1 MKVQF
6 GNKSYI
12 FLLIF
17 FFTACVSKK
26 SIVEYRD
33 RVVTDTLIVKRN
45 VEVIKAIRDTLI
57 VEAPCD
63 SLGNLINFN
72 QVLKTPKT
80 TIKLKS
86 EKGNIVVEYE
96 QDSIV
101 TSTEVIKDIK
111 REKDVQIIEKETVR
125 YRVNY
130 KVWIALVLS
139 LGLNIFLFK
148 DKIRSFLPF

>member
-1 MKVQF
+1 MKL
-6 GNKSYI
+6 KDSSYI
-12 FLLIF
+12 FLFIF

-26 SIVEYRD
+26 SVVEYRD
-33 RVVTDTLIVKRN
+33 RVVTDTLIVKRD

-63 SLGNLINFN
+63 SLGHLINFN

-139 LGLNIFLFK
+139 LALNVFLFK

>member
-26 SIVEYRD
+26 STVEYRD
-33 RVVTDTLIVKRN
+33 RVVTDTVIVKKD
-45 VEVIKAIRDTLI
+45 VEVIRAIRDTLI
-57 VEAPCD
+57 VEEPCD
-63 SLGNLINFN
+63 SLGNLTNFN

-86 EKGNIVVEYE
+86 EKGKIVVDYE

-101 TSTEVIKDIK
+101 TVKESVKNIK
-111 REKDVQIIEKETVR
+111 REKDVQIVEKKTVK
-125 YRVNY
+125 YRVDY
-130 KVWIALVLS
+130 RVWIALILSVL
-139 LGLNIFLFK
+139 LNIFLLK
-148 DKIRSFLPF
+148 GKIKSILPF